1 MFQKTSNYSVCLVVC
16 GGIAAYKACEVL
28 RGLQKANCDVRV
40 IMTSD
45 ATQFVGKTT
54 FEALTQHEVVCSLYC
69 NHESVVPHIDLAD
82 WANGILVV
90 PATAN
95 ILAKMASGIAD
106 DAASTTLLAAHTPVL
121 VAPAMNTH
129 MWENPATQ
137 ANVVLL
143 RQRGIQ
149 MVMPESGRLACGYT
163 GDGKLAPVQ
172 QIIDA
177 TLKVLSGKNT
187 APVKQDLAGKKL
199 LITAGP
205 THEKIDPVRFIA
217 NCSTGKLGYTVAKV
231 AASRGADVT
240 LISGPTYLEAPE
252 DVVIQ
257 RVVSAEDMYK
267 ACVSVFDDVDAAIL
281 TAAVADYTPTH
292 PADHK
297 LKKSLEYL
305 ESIDLKETADIL
317 TSLSKTKKDQVVVG
331 FAAETNNVL
340 EHAQAKLERK
350 GCSMI
355 VANDVSRLDSTFGSD
370 TDRVAFVTPQ
380 GVEQLETLPLAD
392 VASELLDRVVKML
405 EERA

>member
-1 MFQKTSNYSVCLVVC
+1 MV
-16 GGIAAYKACEVL
+16 
-28 RGLQKANCDVRV
+28 
-40 IMTSD
+40 
-45 ATQFVGKTT
+45 
-54 FEALTQHEVVCSLYC
+54 
-69 NHESVVPHIDLAD
+69 
-82 WANGILVV
+82 VV

-95 ILAKMASGIAD
+95 IMAKMAHGIAD
-106 DAASTTLLAAHTPVL
+106 GAASTTLLAAHTPVL

-129 MWENPATQ
+129 MWTNPATQ
-137 ANVVLL
+137 ANVALL
-143 RQRGIQ
+143 RQRGIL

-172 QIIDA
+172 QIVDA
-177 TLKVLSGKNT
+177 ALEVLSGKDT
-187 APVKQDLAGKKL
+187 ASGKQDLAGKKL

-240 LISGPTYLEAPE
+240 LISGPTYLEAPQG
-252 DVVIQ
+252 VNVQ

-267 ACVSVFDDVDAAIL
+267 ACVNVFDSVDAAIL
-281 TAAVADYTPTH
+281 TAAVADYTPAH

-297 LKKSLEYL
+297 LKKSHEYL
-305 ESIDLKETADIL
+305 ESIDLKETTDIL
-317 TSLSKTKKDQVVVG
+317 ASLSKTKKDQVVVG

-355 VANDVSRLDSTFGSD
+355 VANDVSRPDSTFGSD

-380 GVEQLETLPLAD
+380 GVEQLETLPLTG
-392 VASELLDRVVKML
+392 VASELLDRVAKML